1 MSLDTKNSR
10 EKTGGEMLLVDIDG
24 DFDLDTV
31 YVERDSHGNLPVVN
45 SGANVKCVE
54 KNMVM
59 ESLEDRI
66 KNAKKEYEEEK
77 KQRETMRKEI
87 DRCSQERWYNRE
99 FRRLETG
106 ARKMN
111 SLLIRRLAF
120 YMRAESNDNFIAT
133 KLKKMLTIQGR
144 AGNIKVTVLSRLNF
158 MF

>member
-45 SGANVKCVE
+45 SGSNVKCVE

-87 DRCSQERWYNRE
+87 DRCSQER
-99 FRRLETG
+99 
-106 ARKMN
+106 
-111 SLLIRRLAF
+111 
-120 YMRAESNDNFIAT
+120 
-133 KLKKMLTIQGR
+133 
-144 AGNIKVTVLSRLNF
+144 
-158 MF
+158 